1 MSKKITDENGNTY
14 VQKKPFYKRVW
25 FIVLVAL
32 FIVIGAVSTMGGGK
46 DDSATKVPNSKAS
59 SSSSSKTTVAD
70 KTFKVGDTIKAD
82 GVTLKV
88 NKVEFNDGSSAS
100 KPDTGKSYVIVN
112 VTITNVDKDKI
123 DYNPYDFKLDD
134 KGNQTDLSEFSIMDD
149 NYEEIVNDQLQSGSL
164 TKGAS
169 VTGTMI
175 GQAVKTDKLKLLYHG
190 NLFSDKATITFDL
203 N

>member
-46 DDSATKVPNSKAS
+46 DDSATKVSNSKAS

-70 KTFKVGDTIKAD
+70 KTFKVGDTVKAN

-149 NYEEIVNDQLQSGSL
+149 NYDEIVNDQLQSGSL